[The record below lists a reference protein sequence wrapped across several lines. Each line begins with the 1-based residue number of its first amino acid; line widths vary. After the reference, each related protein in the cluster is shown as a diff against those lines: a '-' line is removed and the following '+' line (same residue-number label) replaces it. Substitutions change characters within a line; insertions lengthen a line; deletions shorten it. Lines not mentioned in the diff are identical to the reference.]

1 MLTHLPFFLRGLLIG
16 LAIAMPV
23 GPIGLLAIQR
33 TLEGGR
39 LVGFVSGL
47 GAATA
52 DTFYGAVAALG
63 LTMVSGVL
71 IAQRP
76 LIQGVGGLFLVF
88 LGIRAAFFHASFRP
102 APSPSGSLAWSYLSV
117 FFLTLANPM
126 TIVSFVAVFS
136 SLGLGRAGVG
146 FGGSAW
152 MVLGVFLGS
161 GAWWLT
167 LSTGVSLVKRALTPG
182 AILWIGRGA
191 GALMAAFGL
200 LGLFTALF

>member
-1 MLTHLPFFLRGLLIG
+1 MTELSFFLRGLLIG
-16 LAIAMPV
+16 VAIAMPV

-52 DTFYGAVAALG
+52 DACYGAVAAFG
-63 LTMVSGVL
+63 LTLVSRVL

-76 LIQGVGGLFLVF
+76 MIQGVGDLFLIY
-88 LGIRAAFFHASFRP
+88 LGIRAALSHESLRP
-102 APSPSGSLAWSYLSV
+102 ALSHSGSLPGSYLSV

-136 SLGLGRAGVG
+136 SLGLARAGVG
-146 FGGSAW
+146 LGASAW

-161 GAWWLT
+161 GLWWLT
-167 LSTGVSLVKRALTPG
+167 LSSGVSLVKRALTPVVT
-182 AILWIGRGA
+182 LWIGRGA
-191 GALMAAFGL
+191 GVLMVAFGL
-200 LGLFTALF
+200 FGVIAALF